1 MGQYFDPSYAG
12 GSFVLFSFGH
22 NVSILVTVL
31 AVLFV
36 RHFRRELRDTR
47 AGNWFRYGLA
57 GLLLLS
63 EASLDT
69 WLAWTGQYTLDYA
82 LPLQL
87 CSISLFLSVILL
99 LTKNYTVFEFTY
111 LAGMGGA
118 LQAIITPDLGNYGY
132 PHFRTWEFFI
142 AHGAIVLS
150 CFYMIFVERFRPTL
164 GSLWRAL
171 LLLNATAV
179 IVGFIDW
186 LTGGNYM
193 FLAHKPY
200 NPSLLDLLGPWP
212 WYLLALEGIAVVMF
226 LILYAPFAL
235 LDLRKR
241 RLRE

>member
-22 NVSILVTVL
+22 NVSMLVTVL

-36 RHFRRELRDTR
+36 RHFRRELRETR
-47 AGNWFRYGLA
+47 AGNAFRYGLA
-57 GLLLLS
+57 ALLLLS

-87 CSISLFLSVILL
+87 CSISLFLSVIML

-118 LQAIITPDLGNYGY
+118 LQAIITPDLGSYGY

-142 AHGAIVLS
+142 AHGAIVVA
-150 CFYMIFVERFRPTL
+150 CFYMIFVERYRPTFA
-164 GSLWRAL
+164 SLWRAF
-171 LLLNATAV
+171 LLLNGTAV
-179 IVGFIDW
+179 LVGLIDW

-212 WYLLALEGIAVVMF
+212 WYLLVLEGIAVVMF
-226 LILYAPFAL
+226 LILYAPFSV

-241 RLRE
+241 RARG